1 MDCAVDLAV
10 LGAFA
15 ADVDDP
21 ATVAA
26 VVDAYLDQLPLR
38 RAAVVE
44 ASARGDLAAL
54 ADLGHTL
61 RASSA
66 MLGALRLAELAE
78 DLERAARTGRVDDAQ
93 GGVALLV
100 GECAAVDVGA
110 AGLAPALSR
119 SRPERS
125 RSGQDRPD
133 LGNVGRRPSLG
144 ETYLG

>member
-1 MDCAVDLAV
+1 MDCAVDWTV

-78 DLERAARTGRVDDAQ
+78 GLERAARTGRVDDAQ

-100 GECAAVDVGA
+100 GECAAVDAAA
-110 AGLAPALSR
+110 AGLAPALS
-119 SRPERS
+119 
-125 RSGQDRPD
+125 
-133 LGNVGRRPSLG
+133 
-144 ETYLG
+144 